1 MSGTQTTS
9 TTKGDAPARP
19 EAVSLAAR
27 LWVVILAI
35 EVAHQVVQAT
45 MALLDM
51 SGPIAAARSQLEDAG
66 ADVPGD
72 GLLRAAV
79 VAATLIG
86 ALLSLVIVAVVAVM
100 LRMYLRRSK
109 SAGGA
114 RVALLVFGI
123 FFAVRLAVPLG
134 GGGGASD
141 LHVAWF
147 LADGA
152 LIIAVGVLAIVATIL
167 LFKKESADWAR
178 PDRARR

>member
-1 MSGTQTTS
+1 MSATQATS
-9 TTKGDAPARP
+9 TRQGSGPQAP
-19 EAVSLAAR
+19 EAVCLAAR
-27 LWVVILAI
+27 LWVVILVV
-35 EVAHQVVQAT
+35 EVAHQIVQAT

-72 GLLRAAV
+72 GLLRA
-79 VAATLIG
+79 
-86 ALLSLVIVAVVAVM
+86 AVVAVM